1 MITVIAS
8 VLSLSAVATV
18 HQSWRSRTL
27 ALFVVGLLLWLISGV
42 VFSFAQGWEFG
53 VLITLCLPGILVW
66 PFVLANQIV
75 LPKPK
80 NSPEPRALNFSRA
93 NVLRNG
99 ATYTVVLFAF
109 FIIAL
114 LITLG
119 ISALTPFSTA
129 GKMGLGII
137 LLPVLWGLCVYHYLA
152 TSSKIKILAAYSVIA
167 GLCLPILML
176 FPL

>member
-1 MITVIAS
+1 MLTVIAS

-18 HQSWRSRTL
+18 HQSWRSRTS
-27 ALFVVGLLLWLISGV
+27 ALFVIGLLLWLISGV

-53 VLITLCLPGILVW
+53 VLLMLCLPGMLVW
-66 PFVLANQIV
+66 PFVLANQVV

-80 NSPEPRALNFSRA
+80 NRPEPRALNFSRA

-99 ATYTVVLFAF
+99 VTYIVVLIAF
-109 FIIAL
+109 LIIAVF
-114 LITLG
+114 ITLG

-129 GKMGLGII
+129 GKLGLGII

-152 TSSKIKILAAYSVIA
+152 TSSKVKVLAFYSVIA

-176 FPL
+176 FPV